1 MSDKRCFYEV
11 LGVQKGA
18 PSDDI
23 RKAYRQAAL
32 KHHPDRNPGDCEA
45 EKKFKEATEAFQV
58 LSDDQKRARYD
69 RFGHAG
75 VEGSMPDF
83 GGDIFSHFQ
92 DIFSEF
98 FGGGPRP
105 GGRRRNGPARGSDL
119 RVQQRLTLKESMTG
133 CKREVPLRTPAPCE
147 TCEGSGAKAGTKR
160 KTCGACGG
168 AGQVSTAR
176 GFVMFTQTCPECQG
190 EGSVIKTPCDD
201 CRGTGSVEKARKVVV
216 TFPAGIDG
224 GQRLRVPGQG
234 MAGSQGGPPGD
245 LFVDVEIAPDPKF
258 ERDGQDLITRV
269 TLSIADATLGATR
282 EIELPDG
289 SKVEIEIAPGTQPNE
304 VVTTKGRGV
313 PRIDGRGKGSLHAV
327 IEVAIPKQV
336 SKRAKELLLEL
347 DTLLSCASESGDGKA
362 AADATEAPPAS
373 AKVKS
378 A

>member
-1 MSDKRCFYEV
+1 MSDKRCYYDV
-11 LGVQKGA
+11 LGVQKA
-18 PSDDI
+18 ASCDEI

-45 EKKFKEATEAFQV
+45 ESKFKEATEAFQV
-58 LSDDQKRARYD
+58 LSDDQKRGRYD

-98 FGGGPRP
+98 FGGGPRG

-119 RVQQRLTLKESMTG
+119 RVQQRLTLKESVTG

-176 GFVMFTQTCPECQG
+176 GFVMFTQTCPECGG

-201 CRGTGSVEKARKVVV
+201 CNGSGSVEKARKVVV

-234 MAGSQGGPPGD
+234 MAGSQGGPAGD
-245 LFVDVEIAPDPKF
+245 LYVDVEIAPDPTF
-258 ERDGQDLITRV
+258 ERDGQDLITRI
-269 TLSIADATLGATR
+269 TLSVAEAALGAAR

-289 SKVEIEIAPGTQPNE
+289 AKVKIDVAAGTQPGE
-304 VVTTKGRGV
+304 VITTKSRGV
-313 PRIDGRGKGSLHAV
+313 PRIDGRGRGSLHAV
-327 IEVAIPKQV
+327 VQVEIPKQV
-336 SKRAKELLLEL
+336 TKRARELLLEL
-347 DTLLSCASESGDGKA
+347 EKVLAKEQP
-362 AADATEAPPAS
+362 EEEPPAS
-373 AKVKS
+373 ARVQS